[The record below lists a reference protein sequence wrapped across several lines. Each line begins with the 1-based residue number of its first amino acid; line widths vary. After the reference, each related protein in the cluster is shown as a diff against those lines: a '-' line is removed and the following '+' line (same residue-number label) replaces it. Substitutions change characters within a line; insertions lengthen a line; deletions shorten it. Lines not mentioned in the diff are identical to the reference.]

1 MAWVVTGSSFFL
13 SKKGQR
19 LIATSRCYKRNKEQR
34 LKNRSKMML
43 IYRVSKYVDKQLKSD
58 HEMTQREQTAII
70 SYGELILEGRYSLY
84 FYAFNP

>member
-1 MAWVVTGSSFFL
+1 
-13 SKKGQR
+13 
-19 LIATSRCYKRNKEQR
+19 
-34 LKNRSKMML
+34 ML